1 MSDHPPASR
10 ARRTALAAGAGLAI
24 GAAVPHGARAQEAYP
39 SRPLRLV
46 VPIAPGGLTDI
57 LGRLLAA
64 GLSARLQQPVVV
76 ENRAGGGG
84 VIGTTFA
91 AKQPPDGYTL
101 LLVYQGIASVN
112 PVLYKELAYDTLRD
126 FAPVAK
132 VATFPLALIV
142 SSAVPANS
150 VQQLIAL
157 AKQRPGSLSY
167 ASAGNATTSHL
178 TMELFKRQAGVHLV
192 HIPYKGEAP
201 ALNDLMGG
209 QVEVAFSSLASV
221 LPHLKSG
228 RLRPLGIASQQR
240 STLAPDIPTIAEAG
254 VPGFQSEGWYGVL
267 APAGTPAGVVERLN
281 RELMAVLDD
290 PETKA
295 KMAAQAVVPA
305 GSTPQALRQWIADE
319 TERWR
324 KVVAQAGIKPD

>member
-1 MSDHPPASR
+1 MTDRPPAR
-10 ARRTALAAGAGLAI
+10 PERRRLLATGTGFAFAAGLQNAF
-24 GAAVPHGARAQEAYP
+24 AQEPYP
-39 SRPLRLV
+39 SRSLRLIA
-46 VPIAPGGLTDI
+46 PIAPGGLTDS
-57 LGRLLAA
+57 LARLLAT

-84 VIGTTFA
+84 VIGTTAA
-91 AKQPPDGYTL
+91 AKQAADGYNL

-112 PVLYKELAYDTLRD
+112 PVLYNDLPYATLRD

-132 VATFPLALIV
+132 VATFPLALV
-142 SSAVPANS
+142 VHSDVKARS
-150 VQQLIAL
+150 VQELVAL
-157 AKQRPGSLSY
+157 AKAKPGSLSY
-167 ASAGNATTSHL
+167 ASAGNATTAHL
-178 TMELFKRQAGVHLV
+178 TMELFKRQAGLHLV

-228 RLRPLGIASQQR
+228 RLRPLGIASLER
-240 STLAPDIPTIAEAG
+240 SSLAADIPTIHETG
-254 VPGFQSEGWYGVL
+254 LKGFQSEGWYGVL
-267 APAGTPAGVVERLN
+267 VPIGTPAAVIERLN
-281 RELMAVLDD
+281 RELLAVLAD

-295 KMAAQAVVPA
+295 KMAAQAVVP
-305 GSTPQALRQWIADE
+305 SPSSPQALRQWIADE

-324 KVVAQAGIKPD
+324 KIITEVGIKPD